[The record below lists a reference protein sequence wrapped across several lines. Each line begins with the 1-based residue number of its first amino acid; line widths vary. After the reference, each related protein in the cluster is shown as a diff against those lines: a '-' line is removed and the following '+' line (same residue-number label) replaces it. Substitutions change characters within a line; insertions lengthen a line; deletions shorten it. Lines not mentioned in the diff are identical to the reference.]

1 MRRPQSPLG
10 QVLLPPVVA
19 AVLAFIG
26 WIWLWDKTVLGSLI
40 GALVLGLLV
49 AALQWWDTRRKVRHH
64 R

>member
-1 MRRPQSPLG
+1 
-10 QVLLPPVVA
+10 VLLPPVVA